1 MVNYI
6 ESRRVPYL
14 ILSTLIVKILRRGR
28 KRKSLLTLLK
38 FRRNKL
44 DRLSPPIIFDLFQCL
59 WVGLERAEMARA
71 QQERYGLERRGT
83 PLFPKYICKIL

>member
-1 MVNYI
+1 VVNYI

-14 ILSTLIVKILRRGR
+14 ILSTLIVKILRRRR

-44 DRLSPPIIFDLFQCL
+44 DRLSPLIIFDPVQCL
-59 WVGLERAEMARA
+59 RVGLEPALEMVDW
-71 QQERYGLERRGT
+71 
-83 PLFPKYICKIL
+83 